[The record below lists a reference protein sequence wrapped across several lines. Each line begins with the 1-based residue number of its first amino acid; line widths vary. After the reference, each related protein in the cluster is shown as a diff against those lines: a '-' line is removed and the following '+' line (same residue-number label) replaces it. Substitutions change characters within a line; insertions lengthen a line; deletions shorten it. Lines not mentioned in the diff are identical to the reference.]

1 MNRIVNKITRRV
13 GEKGKDWT
21 VLGEKPARKLLTF
34 KKSVLAI
41 RVGGPEGISVR
52 IASLDNPLFG
62 PIAST
67 KNFIE
72 VFKDINSKEEGAA

>member
-1 MNRIVNKITRRV
+1 MIQ
-13 GEKGKDWT
+13 EQ
-21 VLGEKPARKLLTF
+21 
-34 KKSVLAI
+34 
-41 RVGGPEGISVR
+41 VGGPEGISVR

-72 VFKDINSKEEGAA
+72 VFKDINSKEEGAT